1 VSPGRAGP
9 SPDKLRELLLG
20 ARRIA
25 VVGLS
30 SDPSRPSH
38 WVSEYMQ
45 GAGYEIIPVHPSG
58 GVVLGAPVQ
67 ADLAGA
73 AATGPIDI
81 VNVFRR
87 SEHIP
92 GLVDEIIAV
101 KPALVWLQAGIRSD
115 EAAGRLEEAGIA
127 VVQDRCIM
135 VDHRRAV
142 R

>member
-1 VSPGRAGP
+1 MSHGPSGP
-9 SPDKLRELLLG
+9 SPEETRELLLG
-20 ARRIA
+20 SRRIA

-30 SDPSRPSH
+30 PDPSRPSH

-45 GAGYEIIPVHPSG
+45 TAGYEIIPVHPAG
-58 GVVLGAPVQ
+58 GTVLGVPVQ
-67 ADLAGA
+67 QTLA
-73 AATGPIDI
+73 AAAGTGPIDI

-92 GLVDEIIAV
+92 ALIDEIIAV
-101 KPALVWLQAGIRSD
+101 RPRLVWLQAGIRND
-115 EAAGRLEEAGIA
+115 AAAARIESAGIP

>member
-1 VSPGRAGP
+1 MSPGPAGP
-9 SPDKLRELLLG
+9 SPDRDRELLLG

-30 SDPSRPSH
+30 ADPSRPSH

-45 GAGYEIIPVHPSG
+45 GAGYEIIPVHPNG
-58 GVVLGAPVQ
+58 GSVLGVPAHP
-67 ADLAGA
+67 DLAGA

-92 GLVDEIIAV
+92 ALVDDMIAV
-101 KPALVWLQAGIRSD
+101 KPALVWLQAGIRND
-115 EAAGRLEEAGIA
+115 EAAGRLEAAGIP